1 MGKVRIPRHVL
12 SKEVVVFNCQLCYHP
27 ALSSYRDYVD
37 HMIDKHLRLQ
47 LLRGLDMT
55 KKQPNC
61 PFPSCHG
68 MTWPIVD
75 NLLFHYASHHNV
87 LEKVVMYESEM
98 AAEELRECV
107 KEKEAT
113 IESLVKEI
121 GELKDMVGKG
131 GDKEDGEVREDN
143 IQGAKE
149 MREIMGQMKKELDI
163 LKHKNETKNSAI
175 KSLKEDLFEAKRSFK
190 SCEKRYED
198 VVQYNLSIQTE
209 LKNAKNNV
217 RKNDSGSESKEECK
231 RNSSSSIPQADAVT
245 SDVESKIVELKGKDC
260 GENNVTSSG
269 ESIASISRAKQV
281 DQATAVFEH
290 VAINVN
296 VHEEL
301 DNLRGKVERLMDQN
315 EAWQT
320 QNDSL
325 QLEIENMHMQNEN
338 LKNIIEIGKST
349 VETAKRISQDL
360 AEENKLMKQREKQ
373 NSADLQKFER
383 DLKHLKFENH
393 SLMGKYNELQAK
405 FDLQTNDFSKLQE
418 SFNLKN
424 AEVQHLYTQLSS
436 ELVAREDRKSTDKKQ
451 KFVVEI
457 KSLTSLKD
465 DLKSKLIK
473 CRENCRN
480 VEESKRSLES
490 DYKALI
496 LENRNA
502 AAEIKT
508 LKNHL
513 NSNRAIVVEKAIAKD
528 EVISLKSEMASKC
541 VEVEKSSIKLKK
553 LSTELNC
560 VLGELKV
567 ARDSKIVVE
576 NELKYLKEKNKKNT
590 QGEEASKP
598 NESKEVNDALLKLKS
613 EELSVLQ
620 AENGAL
626 QDAKKELQERL
637 DFYINQ
643 CSEFEKNDSQ
653 LQEEI
658 SLLQLSIKKSTVEN
672 STNIEELQD
681 SVQMLENNMVF
692 YKDQEEVLVDE
703 NEKLKKEVASQRTLL
718 QRDLNNEDLLTKYNL
733 KCDMVEELLKK
744 HEKIAAQLRRKDW
757 EIDNYQKKLDSAF
770 EAELLSLPHV
780 NQSLAPVSGVMDCPV
795 EEGDLRSPDCIALD
809 LTNKDKAA
817 NEEDNNNN
825 DVKVEDEVVS
835 GPSGVV
841 GSTNCKRKFSECSSA
856 SQSLDD
862 SNPISLHD
870 NLDASFDSTSTSTC
884 PSEAAN
890 LALNPL
896 AGNGF
901 GGRMRSTSLGG
912 PTPRKIP
919 FVRLE
924 DN

>member
-817 NEEDNNNN
+817 NEEVNNNN
-825 DVKVEDEVVS
+825 DVKVEDEVVA

-841 GSTNCKRKFSECSSA
+841 ATNCKRKFRIPVSRRF
-856 SQSLDD
+856 QSD
-862 SNPISLHD
+862 
-870 NLDASFDSTSTSTC
+870 FTS
-884 PSEAAN
+884 
-890 LALNPL
+890 
-896 AGNGF
+896 
-901 GGRMRSTSLGG
+901 
-912 PTPRKIP
+912 
-919 FVRLE
+919 
-924 DN
+924 